1 MWQIFPLFT
10 RFEKHPTGGWNWDFW
25 SINSMINLT
34 PPKVNMEPEN
44 DGVQKESPFPGTS
57 FVTNKRMRASNK
69 LLRSIHVGPPGFRRI
84 MGGSETPVPSGWF
97 PKGLLARFMLPRY
110 KQHKNRWRSNPW
122 FWAPKIRW
130 FSKMPFFSG
139 DKFNAKPEQKMSWK
153 NMPSRKD
160 SVSVFGKISVSW
172 LTNML
177 GLAGGIARQA
187 ACFGYASC
195 VFFMIRL
202 YEYVN
207 WYIYYY
213 ISCINDVYLAPRR
226 SLRSFWEVELV

>member
-1 MWQIFPLFT
+1 
-10 RFEKHPTGGWNWDFW
+10 
-25 SINSMINLT
+25 
-34 PPKVNMEPEN
+34 
-44 DGVQKESPFPGTS
+44 
-57 FVTNKRMRASNK
+57 MRASNK
-69 LLRSIHVGPPGFRRI
+69 LLQSIHVGPPGFA
-84 MGGSETPVPSGWF
+84 GSWVGRKPPVPFGWF
-97 PKGLLARFMLPRY
+97 QTVRLARFMLPRY

-130 FSKMPFFSG
+130 FSKMPLFSG

-195 VFFMIRL
+195 VFLWLDYMSMSTDT
-202 YEYVN
+202 
-207 WYIYYY
+207 YIT
-213 ISCINDVYLAPRR
+213 SHV
-226 SLRSFWEVELV
+226 